1 MILSF
6 FHRKNADAREE
17 KYSALLTEYGSIMS
31 KVCYV
36 YAGADASYED
46 LWQEVCINLWQG
58 LDSFRGD
65 AKLSTWI
72 YRLALNTCITWHRK
86 NSRHSNTLSID
97 EPVLS
102 IAGDDFQKASEEK
115 ERYELLR
122 KLISEL
128 KPLEKA
134 LVTLWLEDRS
144 YDEIALIT
152 GLSKSNVATSLHRI
166 KERLKKKAMVL
177 K

>member
-6 FHRKNADAREE
+6 FNRKNADAREAR
-17 KYSALLTEYGSIMS
+17 YSNILSEYGSIIS

-58 LDSFRGD
+58 LDSFRGE
-65 AKLSTWI
+65 ARISTWI

-86 NSRHSNTLSID
+86 NSRHSNTVSID
-97 EPVLS
+97 EPTLS
-102 IAGDDFQKASEEK
+102 LPGEDSHKASEEM
-115 ERYELLR
+115 ERYEILR

-134 LVTLWLEDRS
+134 LVTLWLEDRP

-152 GLSKSNVATSLHRI
+152 GLTKANVATSLHRI
-166 KERLKKKAMVL
+166 KERLKKKAMAL
-177 K
+177 Q